1 MENVLFGL
9 TISKQ
14 NVVVRSTKVFT
25 ELAYIL
31 KRKILCLLTVI
42 VIFFSIGGESLLTAQ
57 TPTPSS
63 SGSNFTVPKLSV
75 NVDKSETKDDLVLN
89 LQILGVI
96 TILTLAPSILIMM
109 TCFTRIIVVFH
120 FLKQALGTNTQPPN
134 QLITG
139 LALFLTFFVMQPVLD
154 QANNEGIQP
163 YMRDEISQDVAID
176 KVVKP
181 FRQFMLKHTREEDLG
196 LFIKL
201 SGKDKPNTIDDVS
214 TMTVIPAYTISE
226 LKTAFQIGFL
236 IFIPFLVLDM
246 IIASTLMSLGMFLLP
261 PQLISLPIKVLLFIL
276 VDGWNLIVDSLMK
289 SIMKG

>member
-1 MENVLFGL
+1 MFLENLKSNFIKNFV
-9 TISKQ
+9 Q
-14 NVVVRSTKVFT
+14 N
-25 ELAYIL
+25 
-31 KRKILCLLTVI
+31 I
-42 VIFFSIGGESLLTAQ
+42 VISNIEKIKKIVLTSIFLITLVGFNSDTIAQAPATPPSGGNL
-57 TPTPSS
+57 
-63 SGSNFTVPKLSV
+63 TVPKLSV
-75 NVDKSETKDDLVLN
+75 NVDKAETKDDLVLN
-89 LQILGVI
+89 IQILGVI
-96 TILTLAPSILIMM
+96 TVLTLAPSILVMM

-134 QLITG
+134 QLLTG
-139 LALFLTFFVMQPVLD
+139 LALFLTFFVMQPVLN

-163 YMRDEISQDVAID
+163 YMRDEITQDEAID
-176 KVVKP
+176 RVVNP

-201 SGKDKPNTIDDVS
+201 SGKDKPNTIADVS